1 MTETA
6 GHQGYASIERGDVGL
21 LKPEWPVADK
31 VRAYVS
37 TRKGGVSAAPYS
49 SLNLGLHVGD
59 NRELV
64 LSNRGILAHAVG
76 KSGRDFSWLE
86 QVHGTR
92 LVEAGAGQEVQQ
104 ADGAYATVAGAVCA
118 VMTADC
124 LPVLLSNK
132 SASKVMAIHA
142 GWRGLAAGIVEKAAK
157 AFDCRDE
164 VLVWM
169 GPAIGPQHFEVGA
182 EVRDTFL
189 ALDSI
194 YNEAFVLSSS
204 GSQSSLSSKYL
215 ADIYKLCRA
224 QLVLSGVSEGQVY
237 GGDFCTYAD
246 KDRFYSYR
254 RDGHHSGRMA
264 TMIWLQA

>member
-6 GHQGYASIERGDVGL
+6 GPQGYASIERGGVGL
-21 LKPEWPVADK
+21 LKPKWPVADK
-31 VRAYVS
+31 VCAYVS

-49 SLNLGLHVGD
+49 NLNLGLHVGD

-64 LSNRGILAHAVG
+64 LSNREILAHAVG
-76 KSGRDFSWLE
+76 KSGGDFSWLE
-86 QVHGTR
+86 QVHGTCI
-92 LVEAGAGQEVQQ
+92 VEAGVGQEVQQ

-157 AFDCRDE
+157 AFYCRDE

-169 GPAIGPQHFEVGA
+169 GPAIGPRHFEVGA

-189 ALDSI
+189 ALDSA
-194 YNEAFVLSSS
+194 YNGAFVLSESFS
-204 GSQSSLSSKYL
+204 PLSLAPKYL
-215 ADIYKLCRA
+215 ADIYQLCRT
-224 QLVLSGVSEGQVY
+224 QLVLSGVAEGQVY

-254 RDGHHSGRMA
+254 RDGQRSGRMA
-264 TMIWLQA
+264 TMIWLQT